1 MLVERDPEGAELRT
15 DAQRVDVGD
24 EGLRPRE
31 RGGQV
36 AHLLLRLVAAL
47 GRSQLGNEPAVAL
60 SEVDCGIGGRLGCPK
75 DEKSE
80 EIIHAGGASADD
92 VYHSDAAGE

>member
-24 EGLRPRE
+24 EGLRPVNA
-31 RGGQV
+31 V
-36 AHLLLRLVAAL
+36 ARLRISCCGWSPHL

-60 SEVDCGIGGRLGCPK
+60 SEVDRGIGGRLGCL
-75 DEKSE
+75 EGR
-80 EIIHAGGASADD
+80 EI
-92 VYHSDAAGE
+92 